1 MIADRQTHTQIQ
13 TDRLITILHSP
24 TGGGVIISC
33 YSNGSISSIASTAKT
48 DSSIRQMPGGVNVHP
63 QCTPP
68 HLTHSTWANA
78 ANFCPK
84 RHFNRFIRFCA
95 VVTRM
100 QKSFVFRCF
109 SIRRNPPPSDW
120 PLKFYNQE
128 TKRMKR
134 KIKQRKYNL
143 EDLSQVNISV
153 IVSVDNTE
161 ARDRLKNGITASD
174 YRQFMHDLN
183 DNVMLTRMLDISKSS

>member
-1 MIADRQTHTQIQ
+1 VGQRGKLLPQTAFQSFHPFLRGC
-13 TDRLITILHSP
+13 DKNAEILCFP
-24 TGGGVIISC
+24 MLF
-33 YSNGSISSIASTAKT
+33 NTAE
-48 DSSIRQMPGGVNVHP
+48 
-63 QCTPP
+63 
-68 HLTHSTWANA
+68 
-78 ANFCPK
+78 
-84 RHFNRFIRFCA
+84 
-95 VVTRM
+95 
-100 QKSFVFRCF
+100 
-109 SIRRNPPPSDW
+109 PPPSDW